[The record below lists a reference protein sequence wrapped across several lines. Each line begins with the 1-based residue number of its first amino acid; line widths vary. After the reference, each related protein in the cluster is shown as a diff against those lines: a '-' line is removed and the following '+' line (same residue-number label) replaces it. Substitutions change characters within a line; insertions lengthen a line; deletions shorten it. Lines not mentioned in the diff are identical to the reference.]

1 VPRTEEEAIMDY
13 KWNWALLIEE
23 PYLGWLLD
31 GLTWTISVALVAWL
45 IGVTVGTLFGI
56 LRTLGG
62 VGGALGAA
70 FVAVFRNTPLL
81 VQLFVWYFVI
91 PELLPSSMGNWLK
104 RDLPNPEFWTAS
116 VAVGLFAAARI
127 TEQVRAAIGSVRVGL
142 KQAVA
147 SYGFSTTE
155 GYRHVILPIALRFV
169 LPPLTSETL
178 NTVKNSSLA
187 LTIGLLELTGASRQ
201 IESYTFHGFEAFAVA
216 TLIYVCLSG
225 LVIFAMQRMES
236 YLAIPGLMGGK

>member
-1 VPRTEEEAIMDY
+1 MDY